1 MLNVVLVEPEIP
13 ANTGNVGRT
22 CVLCGARLHLV
33 GPLGFSLG
41 ERELRRAG
49 LAYWESLD
57 VVTYADWDDFVARN
71 PLVREQLA
79 ETERPAPT
87 RPGGA
92 TRDRAAT
99 EQVAAGG
106 SDAAPGSGAAKRAAW
121 EPRVHLL
128 TKAGGRTYSDSRYH
142 EGDYLVFGKESAGL
156 SRTLLHGHAELTERI
171 PMRGDDALGNADSWH
186 ETFGRLHP
194 ELERDVCGNYVD
206 PRTSVVTSLNLS
218 NSVAIVLYEAERQLG
233 FADMRP

>member
-33 GPLGFSLG
+33 GPLGFSLD

-99 EQVAAGG
+99 
-106 SDAAPGSGAAKRAAW
+106 
-121 EPRVHLL
+121 
-128 TKAGGRTYSDSRYH
+128 
-142 EGDYLVFGKESAGL
+142 
-156 SRTLLHGHAELTERI
+156 
-171 PMRGDDALGNADSWH
+171 
-186 ETFGRLHP
+186 
-194 ELERDVCGNYVD
+194 
-206 PRTSVVTSLNLS
+206 
-218 NSVAIVLYEAERQLG
+218 
-233 FADMRP
+233 